1 MIGTKTAPEPWK
13 VRRMPGKRCIYQVCN
28 YEHPDAIEVLDL
40 AWTDIRAAQRFADAA
55 NKMYQTG
62 EKVTA

>member
-1 MIGTKTAPEPWK
+1 MIQYKIPEPWK

-28 YEHPDAIEVLDL
+28 YEHPDAVEVLDL
-40 AWTDIRAAQRFADAA
+40 AWTDIKAAQRFADAA
-55 NKMYQTG
+55 NKMYRGG